1 MARFPLAVPFVL
13 TATLAGCPVDE
24 DLPPDPD
31 PPHEY
36 PLDDV
41 LRFDDLQALG
51 THNSYHLETGETP
64 VTAWDYSHRPLDEQ
78 LGLLGVRQFELD
90 IFRDWET
97 DSFWV
102 FHVPFL
108 DMSTTCLYLDECLG
122 AMKEWS
128 DRNPGHHPL
137 FTLMELKD
145 DHDPETVEEYLLD
158 LEDEV
163 LAIWPED
170 RLVTPDL
177 VRGDHESLSAAL
189 AAEGWP
195 ALGELR
201 GRALFV
207 LHDGG
212 GYRELYTQGGTGGRA
227 LFPDALGDL
236 SLPFAAVHSINDP
249 TASIDAIHAAVD
261 AGHLVRT
268 RADYDSTQAWASD
281 TTYSEAALA
290 SGAHFVSTDYPEPHY
305 ESGYVVVIPGG
316 TPSRC
321 NPRSA
326 PEECFSEAIEDPQ
339 VISP

>member
-1 MARFPLAVPFVL
+1 MDHPTTAVLALLVAAL
-13 TATLAGCPVDE
+13 TGCPVE
-24 DLPPDPD
+24 DDVPPDGD
-31 PPHEY
+31 PPHQY

-41 LRFDDLQALG
+41 LRLDDLQALG

-78 LGLLGVRQFELD
+78 LGVLGVRQFELD
-90 IFRDWET
+90 LFRDWET

-108 DMSTTCLYLDECLG
+108 DMSTTCLYLDECLC

-137 FTLMELKD
+137 LTLLELKD
-145 DHDPETVEEYLLD
+145 DHDEETAE
-158 LEDEV
+158 EV
-163 LAIWPED
+163 LADLEEEIVAVWPED

-177 VRGDHESLSAAL
+177 VRGDHACLRDAL
-189 AAEGWP
+189 EQQGWP
-195 ALGELR
+195 TLGELR

-207 LHDGG
+207 LHAGGAYRDEYTRDGT
-212 GYRELYTQGGTGGRA
+212 EGRV
-227 LFPDALGDL
+227 LFPDAYGDL
-236 SLPFAAVHSINDP
+236 TLGFAAVHSINDP
-249 TASIDAIHAAVD
+249 IGSIEAIEAAVE

-268 RADYDSTQAWASD
+268 RADSDSEQAWAGD
-281 TTYSEAALA
+281 TTRSEAALA

-305 ESGYVVVIPGG
+305 ESGYVVAVPGG

-321 NPRSA
+321 NPLGA
-326 PEECFSEAIEDPQ
+326 PEECTSEAIEDPQ

>member
-1 MARFPLAVPFVL
+1 MARFPSAIWVVL
-13 TATLAGCPVDE
+13 FAALAGCPVDE
-24 DLPPDPD
+24 DRPPDPD

-90 IFRDWET
+90 IYRDWET

-108 DMSTTCLYLDECLG
+108 DMNTTCLYLDECLE
-122 AMKEWS
+122 AMKGWS
-128 DRNPGHHPL
+128 DRNPDHHPL
-137 FTLMELKD
+137 FTLMEVKD
-145 DHDPETVEEYLLD
+145 DHDDETVEEYLLD

-163 LAIWPED
+163 LAIWPEE

-177 VRGDHESLSAAL
+177 VSGDHESLNVAL
-189 AAEGWP
+189 AADGWP
-195 ALGELR
+195 TLSELR

-212 GYRELYTQGGTGGRA
+212 AYRDWYTGEGTAGRV
-227 LFPDALGDL
+227 LFPDAHGDL
-236 SLPFAAVHSINDP
+236 TLSFAAVHSINDP
-249 TASIDAIHAAVD
+249 IGSVDAIHAAVD

-268 RADYDSTQAWASD
+268 RGDSDSEQAWAND
-281 TTYSEAALA
+281 TSRTDAAMA

-305 ESGYVVVIPGG
+305 ESGYVVTIEGG

-321 NPRSA
+321 NPRAA